1 MPVITTLQSLNKD
14 DLMRILTE
22 PKNSL
27 IKQYSV
33 LMSYDN
39 VTLEFNPEA
48 LGAIADRAIEME
60 IGARDYAVSWKTS

>member
-48 LGAIADRAIEME
+48 LGAMPTELSRWRLAP
-60 IGARDYAVSWKTS
+60 GDYAVSWKTS